1 MVISRWDKYFLSGMA
16 YLKLGKPSDGPVSRH
31 LNRRVS
37 SLVTTHIIVKTSLT
51 PNQLTVL
58 IFLFSMLAFPA
69 YLSGLYWLG
78 ALIAQLG
85 SMLDGCDGELARL
98 KNMSTPQGAFYDS
111 VLDRYVDIATTAA
124 LTARLALDYPQL
136 AVTVW
141 SAGLAAIAG
150 ALMTSYS
157 WHLLKDM
164 TGDLDVKWPSLLADS
179 RDVRTLLISLASGL
193 VYLDPLIPVA
203 ALAWTALT
211 SHTKTIYRLLAVHK
225 LQSTSQ

>member
-1 MVISRWDKYFLSGMA
+1 MIISQRDKYFLGSMV
-16 YLKLGKPSDGPVSRH
+16 YPKLGKPGDGPVSRH

-37 SLVTTHIIVKTSLT
+37 SLITTRLIVKTGLT

-58 IFLFSMLAFPA
+58 IFLFSILAFPA

-136 AVTVW
+136 ALAAW

-157 WHLLKDM
+157 WHLLKNM
-164 TGDLDVKWPSLLADS
+164 TGSLDVKWPSLLADS
-179 RDVRTLLISLASGL
+179 RDVRTLLISLASVL
-193 VYLDPLIPVA
+193 VYLDPLIPIA
-203 ALAWTALT
+203 ALTWSALT
-211 SHTKTIYRLLAVHK
+211 SHAKTIYRLLGVRK
-225 LQSTSQ
+225 IRRN

>member
-1 MVISRWDKYFLSGMA
+1 MA

-37 SLVTTHIIVKTSLT
+37 SLVTTRLIAKTSLT
-51 PNQLTVL
+51 PNQITVL
-58 IFLFSMLAFPA
+58 IFLFSVTAFPA

-85 SMLDGCDGELARL
+85 SILDGCDGELARL
-98 KNMSTPQGAFYDS
+98 KGMSTPQGAFYDS
-111 VLDRYVDIATTAA
+111 VLDRYVDVATIAA
-124 LTARLALDYPQL
+124 LTARLAIDYPTL
-136 AVTVW
+136 AMAAW

-157 WHLLKDM
+157 WHLLKGLTD
-164 TGDLDVKWPSLLADS
+164 GLDVKWPSLLADS
-179 RDVRTLLISLASGL
+179 RDVRTLLVSIASILA
-193 VYLDPLIPVA
+193 YLDPLILIA
-203 ALAWTALT
+203 ALTWTALT

-225 LQSTSQ
+225 AQNIRQK

>member
-1 MVISRWDKYFLSGMA
+1 MA

-37 SLVTTHIIVKTSLT
+37 SLVTTRLIVKTSLT
-51 PNQLTVL
+51 PNQLTAL

-111 VLDRYVDIATTAA
+111 VLDRYVDIAITAA
-124 LTARLALDYPQL
+124 LTARRALDYSQL
-136 AVTVW
+136 ALAAW

-157 WHLLKDM
+157 WHLLKDI
-164 TGDLDVKWPSLLADS
+164 TGGLDVKWPSLLADS
-179 RDVRTLLISLASGL
+179 RDVRTLLVSLASTL
-193 VYLDPLIPVA
+193 VYFEPLIPIA
-203 ALAWTALT
+203 ALAWTAIT
-211 SHTKTIYRLLAVHK
+211 AHAKTIYRLLSAQRAQDVR
-225 LQSTSQ
+225 Q